1 MNAISCLV
9 MLEDKKEELACL
21 HVLGLLPEPDDAAFV
36 ATLDSD
42 EEAAR
47 AVREFRDS
55 LTNLHLSTTAV
66 EQPPEG
72 ARERLFDRLAAEPAR
87 VATDAEGRIESI
99 NPSFTEMCGFR
110 LHELAGKKPGHV
122 LQGTE
127 TDPSAIATLR
137 KAIAAGTTCD
147 VEMMNYHKNGTPY
160 WVKIH
165 IEPIRD
171 PSGKLTGFE
180 AEEKKLPMP
189 GGAPASC

>member
-1 MNAISCLV
+1 MNTINCLV

-21 HVLGLLPEPDDAAFV
+21 HVLGLLPEPDEAAFV

-42 EEAAR
+42 DVAAR

-66 EQPPEG
+66 DLPPEG
-72 ARERLFDRLAAEPAR
+72 AKERLFDRLAAEPAR
-87 VATDAEGRIESI
+87 VATDAQGRIQSI
-99 NPSFTEMCGFR
+99 NPSFTEMCGYR

-122 LQGTE
+122 LQGAH
-127 TDPSAIATLR
+127 TDPAAIAILR
-137 KAIAAGTTCD
+137 KAILAGSVCD
-147 VEMMNYHKNGTPY
+147 LEMMNYHKSGRPY

-165 IEPIRD
+165 IEPVHD
-171 PSGKLTGFE
+171 SEGKLTGFE

-189 GGAPASC
+189 GTAPAIC